1 MRKQRHNADFGLA
14 CPLELTLD
22 LMGGK
27 WKGCI
32 LFRLLYGTRR
42 FGELK
47 RSLGTI
53 TQRTLTQQLRELEA
67 DGFITREI
75 FAQVPPRVDYS
86 LTAKGRT
93 LEPVLRALMAW
104 GVENALTPPAT
115 GRVLPPPIDARLAA

>member
-1 MRKQRHNADFGLA
+1 MRKHRHTADFGLA
-14 CPLELTLD
+14 CPLETTLD

-47 RSLGTI
+47 RMLGTI
-53 TQRTLTQQLRELEA
+53 SQRTLTQQLRELEA
-67 DGFITREI
+67 DGFVHREI

-86 LTAKGRT
+86 LTARGRS
-93 LEPVLRALMAW
+93 LEPVLRGLMAW
-104 GVENALTPPAT
+104 GVEHACPP
-115 GRVLPPPIDARLAA
+115 RLAAPAPDAQVDLALAA